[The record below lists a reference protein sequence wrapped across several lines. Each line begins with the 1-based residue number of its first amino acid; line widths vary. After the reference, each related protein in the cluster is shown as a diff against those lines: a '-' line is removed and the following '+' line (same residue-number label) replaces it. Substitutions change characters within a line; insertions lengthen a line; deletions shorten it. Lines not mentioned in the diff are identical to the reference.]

1 MKEIEPGGPRP
12 LHQFLDDYQRGTPQA
27 PRPVT
32 IGRVVRQLLG
42 QPVWKQGEILRRWR
56 IPPEA
61 KLP

>member
-1 MKEIEPGGPRP
+1 MKG
-12 LHQFLDDYQRGTPQA
+12 LDDIITARANRGSDTLK
-27 PRPVT
+27 
-32 IGRVVRQLLG
+32 IGEGRLWG